1 MAGIYIHIPF
11 CKQACHYCDFHFST
25 SLQNK
30 DAFIAALKKEIQ
42 LQKNYFNN
50 SLSKKTLFRFPSLKE
65 KVPKADEEGEGR
77 GEVSTIYFGG
87 GTPSLLSKN
96 ELNEIFDCLKSNF
109 QINEDAEI
117 TLEANPDDLT
127 EEKIKEL
134 KDTPVNRLSIGIQ
147 SFYDEDLKLM
157 NRTHSAEESIKAV
170 KFAQEYGFDN
180 ITIDLI
186 YGIPGLT
193 DHRWRNNLQIAFAL
207 NVNHIS
213 AYCLTVEPKTALA
226 HQIKTG
232 LVKNVDEQH
241 GSEQFEIMLDAMHQ
255 NDFVQYEISNFCRN
269 GAFSKH
275 NSNYWKKENYL
286 GLGPSAHSFNGATRQ
301 WNISNN
307 ALYIQSIEK
316 GELNFEK
323 EILSKDQRY
332 NEYIMT
338 SLRTIWGLDLNY
350 LEQNFGKEYLEY
362 CLKEAEHYIKTENVL
377 NEENK
382 LYLSDKGKLIA
393 DKIASDLFKIES

>member
-11 CKQACHYCDFHFST
+11 CKQACYYCDFHFST

-30 DAFIAALKKEIQ
+30 DAFLIALKKEIL
-42 LQKNYFNN
+42 LQKNYFSN
-50 SLSKKTLFRFPSLKE
+50 SVSC
-65 KVPKADEEGEGR
+65 GEGR
-77 GEVSTIYFGG
+77 GEVSTVYFGG

-96 ELNEIFDCLKSNF
+96 ELLDIFDCLKTNF
-109 QINEDAEI
+109 QINPDAEI

-127 EEKIKEL
+127 EEKVNEL
-134 KDTPVNRLSIGIQ
+134 KDTPINRLSIGIQ

-157 NRTHSAEESIKAV
+157 NRAHNSEEALKAV
-170 KFAQEYGFDN
+170 KFAQENGFDN

-186 YGIPGLT
+186 YGIPTLT
-193 DHRWRNNLQIAFAL
+193 HHGWRNNLQIAFAL
-207 NVNHIS
+207 NVKHIS
-213 AYCLTVEPKTALA
+213 AYCLTVEPKTVLS

-232 LVKNVDEQH
+232 IVKNIDEQH
-241 GSEQFEIMLDAMHQ
+241 SSEQFEIMLEAMHKS
-255 NDFVQYEISNFCRN
+255 DFVQYEISNFCKD
-269 GAFSKH
+269 GQFSKH
-275 NSNYWKKENYL
+275 NSNYWLKEKYL
-286 GLGPSAHSFNGATRQ
+286 GLGPSAHSYNGETRQ

-323 EILSKDQRY
+323 EELTKVQRY
-332 NEYIMT
+332 NEYVLT
-338 SLRTIWGLDLNY
+338 SLRTIWGLDLIRI
-350 LEQNFGKEYLEY
+350 EKDFGKEYIDY
-362 CLKEAEHYIKTENVL
+362 CKVEVEKYLQSGDVV

-393 DKIASDLFKIES
+393 DKIASDLFFVPLRRGQGE

>member
-30 DAFIAALKKEIQ
+30 AAFLNALKKEIV
-42 LQKNYFNN
+42 LQKNYFSN
-50 SLSKKTLFRFPSLKE
+50 SLSF
-65 KVPKADEEGEGR
+65 GECR
-77 GEVSTIYFGG
+77 GEVSTVYFGG
-87 GTPSLLSKN
+87 GTPSLLSKH
-96 ELNEIFDCLKSNF
+96 ELLEIFDCLKSNF
-109 QINEDAEI
+109 SINADAEI

-127 EEKIKEL
+127 EEKIKKL
-134 KDTPVNRLSIGIQ
+134 KETPVNRLSIGIQ

-157 NRTHSAEESIKAV
+157 NRAHSAEESIKAV
-170 KFAQEYGFDN
+170 KLAQENGFEN

-226 HQIKTG
+226 HQVKSG
-232 LVKNVDEQH
+232 LIKNVDEQQS
-241 GSEQFEIMLDAMHQ
+241 SEQFEIMLEAMHQ
-255 NDFVQYEISNFCRN
+255 NDFIQYEISNFCKN
-269 GAFSKH
+269 TAFSKH
-275 NSNYWKKENYL
+275 NSNYWKKEKYL
-286 GLGPSAHSFNGATRQ
+286 GLGPSAHSFNGESRQ

-307 ALYIQSIEK
+307 TLYIQSIEK

-323 EILSKDQRY
+323 EMLTVDQRY
-332 NEYIMT
+332 NEYVMT
-338 SLRTIWGLDLNY
+338 SLRTIWGTSIDFIRTS
-350 LEQNFGKEYLEY
+350 FGEDYSKYF
-362 CLKEAEHYIKTENVL
+362 LKEIDLYISTGYVTEDTPSPAERVGVRY
-377 NEENK
+377 
-382 LYLSDKGKLIA
+382 YLSDKGKLIA
-393 DKIASDLFKIES
+393 DKIASDLFKTN